1 MAGDDSPP
9 TAADRTATV
18 RTEHADAATVAAALG
33 PDETDSMRTRV
44 DGDVV
49 ACTVS
54 RPTAGGL
61 QSTLD
66 DHLVNLRV
74 ADRVVERARTHRT
87 GSAPDAADDSANA
100 EDAPGSTDAAD
111 ALGST
116 DALDSTDEPQTTDTD
131 TQPDT

>member
-1 MAGDDSPP
+1 MAGDASPGAD
-9 TAADRTATV
+9 AARTATV
-18 RTEHADAATVAAALG
+18 RTEHADAATVAAALA

-49 ACTVS
+49 ACAVE
-54 RPTAGGL
+54 RPTTGGL

-74 ADRVVERARTHRT
+74 ADRVIERARDHATAAT
-87 GSAPDAADDSANA
+87 DADAANADSLDSA
-100 EDAPGSTDAAD
+100 
-111 ALGST
+111 
-116 DALDSTDEPQTTDTD
+116 DEPQTTDTD

>member
-1 MAGDDSPP
+1 MTEDAPESTGDN
-9 TAADRTATV
+9 ADRTATV
-18 RTEHADAATVAAALG
+18 RTAHTDAATVAAALG

-49 ACTVS
+49 ACTVA
-54 RPTAGGL
+54 RPTTGGL

-74 ADRVVERARTHRT
+74 ADRVTERARTHL
-87 GSAPDAADDSANA
+87 AAANA
-100 EDAPGSTDAAD
+100 SRTVAAD
-111 ALGST
+111 ADTAAAADADST
-116 DALDSTDEPQTTDTD
+116 DTLDSADEPQTTDTD

>member
-1 MAGDDSPP
+1 MSDE
-9 TAADRTATV
+9 TRRTATV

-44 DGDVV
+44 NGAVV
-49 ACTVS
+49 ACAIG
-54 RPTAGGL
+54 RPTTGGL

-74 ADRVVERARTHRT
+74 ADRVIERARDH
-87 GSAPDAADDSANA
+87 ADAAHA
-100 EDAPGSTDAAD
+100 DAAD
-111 ALGST
+111 ADAADT
-116 DALDSTDEPQTTDTD
+116 DSLDSTDEPQTTDTD

>member
-1 MAGDDSPP
+1 M
-9 TAADRTATV
+9 TEETRRTATV
-18 RTEHADAATVAAALG
+18 RTQHADAAAVAAALG

-49 ACTVS
+49 DCAVA
-54 RPTAGGL
+54 RPTTGGL

-74 ADRVVERARTHRT
+74 ADRVIERARDH
-87 GSAPDAADDSANA
+87 A
-100 EDAPGSTDAAD
+100 DAAD
-111 ALGST
+111 ADS
-116 DALDSTDEPQTTDTD
+116 LDSTDEPQTTDTD

>member
-1 MAGDDSPP
+1 LAGDASPRAY
-9 TAADRTATV
+9 AARSATV
-18 RTEHADAATVAAALG
+18 RTEHADAATVAAALA

-49 ACTVS
+49 ACAVE
-54 RPTAGGL
+54 RPTTGGL

-74 ADRVVERARTHRT
+74 ADRVIDRARDHAAAT
-87 GSAPDAADDSANA
+87 PDAANV
-100 EDAPGSTDAAD
+100 DAAD
-111 ALGST
+111 A
-116 DALDSTDEPQTTDTD
+116 DAAHDDSLDSADEPQTTDTD

>member
-1 MAGDDSPP
+1 MVDD
-9 TAADRTATV
+9 AKRTATV
-18 RTEHADAATVAAALG
+18 RTTHADAATVAAALG

-49 ACTVS
+49 ACTVA
-54 RPTAGGL
+54 RPTTGGL

-74 ADRVVERARTHRT
+74 ADRVIERARSHI
-87 GSAPDAADDSANA
+87 
-100 EDAPGSTDAAD
+100 AAD
-111 ALGST
+111 ADST
-116 DALDSTDEPQTTDTD
+116 DTLDSADEPQTTDTD

>member
-1 MAGDDSPP
+1 MIDDAAPSP
-9 TAADRTATV
+9 ANDADRTATV

-49 ACTVS
+49 ACTVA
-54 RPTAGGL
+54 RPTTGGL

-74 ADRVVERARTHRT
+74 ADSVIERGRAH
-87 GSAPDAADDSANA
+87 ADRDS
-100 EDAPGSTDAAD
+100 PRTDAAD
-111 ALGST
+111 ADSIDT
-116 DALDSTDEPQTTDTD
+116 LDSADEPQTTDTD
-131 TQPDT
+131 TQSDT

>member
-1 MAGDDSPP
+1 MAEGAPESTGDN
-9 TAADRTATV
+9 ADRTATV
-18 RTEHADAATVAAALG
+18 RTTHADAATVAAALG

-49 ACTVS
+49 ACTVV
-54 RPTAGGL
+54 RPTTGGL

-74 ADRVVERARTHRT
+74 ADRVVERARDH
-87 GSAPDAADDSANA
+87 A
-100 EDAPGSTDAAD
+100 AAD
-111 ALGST
+111 A
-116 DALDSTDEPQTTDTD
+116 DAAAAAHADSIDTLDSGDEPQTTDTD

>member
-1 MAGDDSPP
+1 MTDDAAPA
-9 TAADRTATV
+9 TDADRTATV
-18 RTEHADAATVAAALG
+18 RTEHADAATVAAALE

-49 ACTVS
+49 ACTVA
-54 RPTAGGL
+54 RPTTGGL

-74 ADRVVERARTHRT
+74 ADRVTERARTHL
-87 GSAPDAADDSANA
+87 AAD
-100 EDAPGSTDAAD
+100 APRTAADAAD
-111 ALGST
+111 AP
-116 DALDSTDEPQTTDTD
+116 DADADAAAAADTLDSADEPQTTDTD

>member
-1 MAGDDSPP
+1 MAGDASP
-9 TAADRTATV
+9 TGDDATRTATV
-18 RTEHADAATVAAALG
+18 RTEHADAAAVAAALG

-49 ACTVS
+49 ACAVE
-54 RPTAGGL
+54 RPTTGGL

-74 ADRVVERARTHRT
+74 ADRVIERARSHL
-87 GSAPDAADDSANA
+87 
-100 EDAPGSTDAAD
+100 AAD
-111 ALGST
+111 ADST

>member
-1 MAGDDSPP
+1 MVDDASPH
-9 TAADRTATV
+9 AAPADADAKRTATV
-18 RTEHADAATVAAALG
+18 RTTHADAATVAAALG

-49 ACTVS
+49 ACAIA
-54 RPTAGGL
+54 RPTTGGL

-74 ADRVVERARTHRT
+74 ADRVVERAQSHI
-87 GSAPDAADDSANA
+87 AAAADSA
-100 EDAPGSTDAAD
+100 DT
-111 ALGST
+111 
-116 DALDSTDEPQTTDTD
+116 LDSRDEPQTTDTD

>member
-1 MAGDDSPP
+1 MAGDASPGAD
-9 TAADRTATV
+9 AARTATV
-18 RTEHADAATVAAALG
+18 RTEHADAATVAAALA

-49 ACTVS
+49 ACAVE
-54 RPTAGGL
+54 RPTTGGL

-74 ADRVVERARTHRT
+74 ADHVIERARDH
-87 GSAPDAADDSANA
+87 ADAAHADSLDSA
-100 EDAPGSTDAAD
+100 
-111 ALGST
+111 
-116 DALDSTDEPQTTDTD
+116 DEPQTTDTD

>member
-1 MAGDDSPP
+1 MTEDAAPAAAAAPSP
-9 TAADRTATV
+9 ANDADRTATV

-49 ACTVS
+49 ACTVA
-54 RPTAGGL
+54 RPTTGGL

-74 ADRVVERARTHRT
+74 ADRVIECGRAH
-87 GSAPDAADDSANA
+87 ADRDS
-100 EDAPGSTDAAD
+100 PRTDAAD
-111 ALGST
+111 ADTAADADST
-116 DALDSTDEPQTTDTD
+116 DTLDSADEPQTTDTD
-131 TQPDT
+131 TQSDT

>member
-1 MAGDDSPP
+1 MVEDASPSDDAGP
-9 TAADRTATV
+9 TGGDADRTATV
-18 RTEHADAATVAAALG
+18 RTTHADAATVAAALG

-49 ACTVS
+49 ACTVA

-74 ADRVVERARTHRT
+74 ADRVVERGRAHAGTDASR
-87 GSAPDAADDSANA
+87 SDAADGPHADAATEPHSDSA
-100 EDAPGSTDAAD
+100 
-111 ALGST
+111 
-116 DALDSTDEPQTTDTD
+116 DEPQTTDTD
-131 TQPDT
+131 TQTDT

>member
-1 MAGDDSPP
+1 MVDAPEPAGDD
-9 TAADRTATV
+9 ADRTATV
-18 RTEHADAATVAAALG
+18 RTAHADAATVAAALG

-49 ACTVS
+49 ACTVA
-54 RPTAGGL
+54 RPTTGGL

-74 ADRVVERARTHRT
+74 ADRVIDRARSHL
-87 GSAPDAADDSANA
+87 AAAAD
-100 EDAPGSTDAAD
+100 
-111 ALGST
+111 ST

>member
-1 MAGDDSPP
+1 MVDDAAPTAGD
-9 TAADRTATV
+9 AKRTATV
-18 RTEHADAATVAAALG
+18 RTTHADAATVAAALG

-49 ACTVS
+49 VCTVA
-54 RPTAGGL
+54 RPTTGGI

-74 ADRVVERARTHRT
+74 ADRVIDRARSHL
-87 GSAPDAADDSANA
+87 AAAAD
-100 EDAPGSTDAAD
+100 
-111 ALGST
+111 ST

>member
-1 MAGDDSPP
+1 M
-9 TAADRTATV
+9 TEETRRTATV

-49 ACTVS
+49 ACTVT
-54 RPTAGGL
+54 RPTTGGL

-74 ADRVVERARTHRT
+74 ADLVIDRARDHAT
-87 GSAPDAADDSANA
+87 ADAADAD
-100 EDAPGSTDAAD
+100 STDAATPP
-111 ALGST
+111 G
-116 DALDSTDEPQTTDTD
+116 STDEPQTTDTD
-131 TQPDT
+131 TQSDT

>member
-1 MAGDDSPP
+1 MAGDAASATD
-9 TAADRTATV
+9 ADRTATV

-49 ACTVS
+49 ACAVK
-54 RPTAGGL
+54 RPTTGGL

-74 ADRVVERARTHRT
+74 ADRVVERAH
-87 GSAPDAADDSANA
+87 DHLAANDS
-100 EDAPGSTDAAD
+100 
-111 ALGST
+111 
-116 DALDSTDEPQTTDTD
+116 LDSTDEPQTTDTD
-131 TQPDT
+131 THDT

>member
-1 MAGDDSPP
+1 MVDDASPQ
-9 TAADRTATV
+9 AAPADADAARTATV
-18 RTEHADAATVAAALG
+18 RTTHADAATVAAALG

-54 RPTAGGL
+54 RPTTGGL

-74 ADRVVERARTHRT
+74 ADRVIERAQSHI
-87 GSAPDAADDSANA
+87 
-100 EDAPGSTDAAD
+100 AAD
-111 ALGST
+111 ADS
-116 DALDSTDEPQTTDTD
+116 LDSTDEPQTTDTD

>member
-1 MAGDDSPP
+1 MVDDASPP
-9 TAADRTATV
+9 DDDAPADGDADRTATV
-18 RTEHADAATVAAALG
+18 RTTHADAATVAAALG

-49 ACTVS
+49 ACTVA

-74 ADRVVERARTHRT
+74 ADRVIERGRAHAETDASR
-87 GSAPDAADDSANA
+87 ADAADERHADAANGLHSDSA
-100 EDAPGSTDAAD
+100 
-111 ALGST
+111 
-116 DALDSTDEPQTTDTD
+116 DEPQTTDTD
-131 TQPDT
+131 TPTDT

>member
-1 MAGDDSPP
+1 MVDDTPSPDDAAPGGGD
-9 TAADRTATV
+9 ADRVATV

-54 RPTAGGL
+54 RPTTSGL
-61 QSTLD
+61 QATVD

-74 ADRVVERARTHRT
+74 ADRAIERARAHL
-87 GSAPDAADDSANA
+87 GNDSANA
-100 EDAPGSTDAAD
+100 DSANADSADAAD
-111 ALGST
+111 AT
-116 DALDSTDEPQTTDTD
+116 HRFDATDEPQTTDTD
-131 TQPDT
+131 TITDT